1 MQIAIAGPH
10 DAERIGEILC
20 GEMYPEMGLGFAALD
35 RGAAQQ
41 TIDRLLLS
49 GRVLVL
55 MDGTEIA
62 GAIGLEKRTLWWSQQ
77 EIIGDLFFYLRKP
90 YRTAKN
96 ARLLISAAQC
106 ISHDEGLPLILGGFG
121 SPRLSTLNRF
131 FRLLRFSEIGSLFL
145 WRQGNG

>member
-20 GEMYPEMGLGFAALD
+20 GEMYPEMGLEFAALD

-41 TIDRLLLS
+41 TIDRVLLA
-49 GRVLVL
+49 GRVVVL
-55 MDGTEIA
+55 MDGAKIA
-62 GAIGLEKRTLWWSQQ
+62 GAIGLEKRTLWWSRQ
-77 EIIGDLFFYLRKP
+77 EIVGDLFFYIRQP
-90 YRTAKN
+90 YRTIKN
-96 ARLLISAAQC
+96 ARLLVSAAQR
-106 ISHDEGLPLILGGFG
+106 IASDEGLSLILGGFG
-121 SPRLSTLNRF
+121 SPRLSMLNRF